1 MLPQDKA
8 AKVAELQA
16 GPPARTVAMVG
27 DGVNDAPAL
36 AQADVGIAIGAGTD
50 VAVET
55 ADVVLMR
62 SDPLDVATAIG
73 ISRGT
78 VRKMHQ
84 NLAWAVGY
92 NSLAIPIA
100 AGLLEPEGFTL
111 SPALAALS
119 MSGSSIIVAVN
130 AIALKRLRLP
140 EQRESTA

>member
-1 MLPQDKA
+1 MTRRS
-8 AKVAELQA
+8 
-16 GPPARTVAMVG
+16 PPSRRCG
-27 DGVNDAPAL
+27 APSRRAAL

-62 SDPLDVATAIG
+62 SDPLDVATAIQ

-100 AGLLEPEGFTL
+100 AGILEPEGFTL

-130 AIALKRLRLP
+130 AIALKRLRLLP
-140 EQRESTA
+140 AAGDGGSA